1 MVSWGSCQYV
11 YHLVEVTLPDGSG
24 PVQLVHMKLKKGT
37 TTLAHLPLKEVY
49 DKLVA
54 PSFSYSYFYH
64 KLKRIA
70 GKPPATVQGDDRA
83 MILRFGVSSEYANKI
98 AVLPIGLAITTLR
111 LLGGQPAAKVPILTA
126 IKRQTAHMHI
136 LPLPQHMMQA
146 NPLGQAAPPQLQL
159 KGTLPDGLLPCL
171 TPHTGQHYGLFS
183 TRPQL
188 ASSFPLEQQI
198 QQLKDYSM
206 RTFSGQRPTIK
217 QSTKTWDNTRQNISL
232 FLGFCLHFQNVAE
245 PNLEVYLEP
254 ELLSRFVSFHLGAH
268 HTGDTISRYLET
280 AQHVLSWFQSQPGG
294 KHASLQE
301 GKEWMVHLAKQVRPM
316 QIGRCMLHAHCSHMQ
331 LV

>member
-146 NPLGQAAPPQLQL
+146 NPLSQAAPPQLQL
-159 KGTLPDGLLPCL
+159 ARWPATMSHPPYRSALWLVFHQTSASKQLPLGATDPATERLQHEDLLRPEAHHQAVYQDLGQHQAKHFTLPWILP
-171 TPHTGQHYGLFS
+171 
-183 TRPQL
+183 
-188 ASSFPLEQQI
+188 PLP
-198 QQLKDYSM
+198 K
-206 RTFSGQRPTIK
+206 
-217 QSTKTWDNTRQNISL
+217 
-232 FLGFCLHFQNVAE
+232 C
-245 PNLEVYLEP
+245 
-254 ELLSRFVSFHLGAH
+254 
-268 HTGDTISRYLET
+268 
-280 AQHVLSWFQSQPGG
+280 
-294 KHASLQE
+294 
-301 GKEWMVHLAKQVRPM
+301 
-316 QIGRCMLHAHCSHMQ
+316 C
-331 LV
+331 